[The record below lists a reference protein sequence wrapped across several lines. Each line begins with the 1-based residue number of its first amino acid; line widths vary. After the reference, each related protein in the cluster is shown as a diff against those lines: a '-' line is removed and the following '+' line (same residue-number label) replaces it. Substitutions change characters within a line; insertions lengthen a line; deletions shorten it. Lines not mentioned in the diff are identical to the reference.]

1 MTCGSAREALL
12 DLARGVAMAERERLA
27 VETHVSTCPACA
39 ADLERHRDLTA
50 ALQALSAEAQ
60 AWRASPEIEHRLQA
74 AFEAERT
81 ASVPLSGSAPQTERW
96 VYALAMAAIVA
107 LAVWIGSRAPRPPV
121 APATAAAPA
130 PSPAPTSAPP
140 RGSAPAVAALHS
152 TERPTVSRP
161 RSSRPKAAP
170 APRVRSFEFV
180 ALPSAVGLPDFESGS
195 VVRIQVP
202 VAALPGYGVDV
213 VPNMQ
218 KATVEADVL
227 VGQDG
232 QPRAIRLVADDEQLT
247 RDVRSKP

>member
-1 MTCGSAREALL
+1 MPES
-12 DLARGVAMAERERLA
+12 ERLA
-27 VETHVSTCPACA
+27 VETHVSTCPACS

-60 AWRASPEIEHRLQA
+60 AWSASPEIEHRLQA

-81 ASVPLSGSAPQTERW
+81 ANVPPSESAPQTDRW
-96 VYALAMAAIVA
+96 VYALAVAAVVA
-107 LAVWIGSRAPRPPV
+107 LAVWVGSRAPRTTAGPASAA
-121 APATAAAPA
+121 APSPAAAPA
-130 PSPAPTSAPP
+130 GRPP
-140 RGSAPAVAALHS
+140 LVSAPAVAAQPPTGRRAAS
-152 TERPTVSRP
+152 TSR
-161 RSSRPKAAP
+161 RMRPKAAP

-202 VAALPGYGVDV
+202 VAALPGYGVDI
-213 VPNMQ
+213 VPDMQ

-232 QPRAIRLVADDEQLT
+232 QPRAIRLVTADEQLT
-247 RDVRSKP
+247 GDVRSKP

>member
-1 MTCGSAREALL
+1 MTCGSAREAVL
-12 DLARGVAMAERERLA
+12 DLARGVATPESVRLA
-27 VETHVSTCPACA
+27 VETHVSTCPVCA

-60 AWRASPEIEHRLQA
+60 AWSTSPEIEHRLQA

-81 ASVPLSGSAPQTERW
+81 AGVPPSEPAPRINRW
-96 VYALAMAAIVA
+96 DYALAIAAIVA
-107 LAVWIGSRAPRPPV
+107 LAVWLGSRPARP
-121 APATAAAPA
+121 AGPATASAPSPAAAPA
-130 PSPAPTSAPP
+130 GRPPLVSAP
-140 RGSAPAVAALHS
+140 PAVAALRPS
-152 TERPTVSRP
+152 ERPAVRTP
-161 RSSRPKAAP
+161 RRLRARVAP

-202 VAALPGYGVDV
+202 VAALPEYGVDIG
-213 VPNMQ
+213 PNMQ
-218 KATVEADVL
+218 RVTVEADVL

-232 QPRAIRLVADDEQLT
+232 QPRAIRLVTDDEQVT